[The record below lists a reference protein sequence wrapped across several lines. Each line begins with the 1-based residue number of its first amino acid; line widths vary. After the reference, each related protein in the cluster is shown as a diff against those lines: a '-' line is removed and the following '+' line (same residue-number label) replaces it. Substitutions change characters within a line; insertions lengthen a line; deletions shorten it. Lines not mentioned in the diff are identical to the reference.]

1 MYLSEKAAEENA
13 GMIIEFKFDSQAPIT
28 KEDLERA
35 FIDGVKWERERTVKL
50 IEAITAAQNAATC
63 INNAVRQIV
72 GGFSERDFRL

>member
-1 MYLSEKAAEENA
+1 MYLSETAAAENA
-13 GMIIEFKFDSQAPIT
+13 KMITAFKFDAPIT

-50 IEAITAAQNAATC
+50 IEAVTAAQNAATC

-72 GGFSERDFRL
+72 GGFNRHDL

>member
-1 MYLSEKAAEENA
+1 MYLSEKAAAEYA
-13 GMIIEFKFDSQAPIT
+13 
-28 KEDLERA
+28 EREACCTNPTPTEVEMALKSA
-35 FIDGVKWERERTVKL
+35 FIAGAKWKRERMVNL

>member
-1 MYLSEKAAEENA
+1 MYLSEKAAAENA
-13 GMIIEFKFDSQAPIT
+13 EMIIEFKFDSQAQIT
-28 KEDLERA
+28 REDLEQA

-72 GGFSERDFRL
+72 GGFNKHDL